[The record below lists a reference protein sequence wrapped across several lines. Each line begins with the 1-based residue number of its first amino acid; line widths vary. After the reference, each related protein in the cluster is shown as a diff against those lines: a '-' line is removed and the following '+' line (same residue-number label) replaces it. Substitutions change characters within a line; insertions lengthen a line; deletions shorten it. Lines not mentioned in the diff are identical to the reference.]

1 MPKFNVGDKVVFV
14 RENAQRDIDTLAPG
28 TDSWLRSVPKGPLTV
43 YSVSDYVVK
52 VKECSFWFSPDWLK
66 KAEEFKGEVKK
77 EAKLEVKVKEGRIK
91 DVVFNGPATI
101 VFWTDGTK
109 TVVKCRKGDKFDP
122 EKGIAMACAKK
133 LLGNEDGYHK
143 EIAKYTKTAMKD
155 ESALMDTEKLRS
167 FVSKTCSSFDG
178 CTDCPCRISN
188 GGKCF
193 IISLADR
200 EQLSIMYRQFLY
212 AGKLWKEEDN
222 A

>member
-1 MPKFNVGDKVVFV
+1 MSKFKVGDKVWFDKDKARKEGNV
-14 RENAQRDIDTLAPG
+14 IPPG
-28 TDSWLRSVPKGPLTV
+28 MCGWINSVPDGLLTISEFV
-43 YSVSDYVVK
+43 CGSDRVIR
-52 VKECSFWFSPDWLK
+52 VKECDFIFSPDWL
-66 KAEEFKGEVKK
+66 V
-77 EAKLEVKVKEGRIK
+77 EADECKCEVKVKEGRIK
-91 DVVFNGPATI
+91 DVKFSGPATI

-143 EIAKYTKTAMKD
+143 EIAKYTKAAMKD

-167 FVSKTCSSFDG
+167 FVSKTCNSFIG

-193 IISLADR
+193 IIATADR
-200 EQLSIMYRQFLY
+200 EQLSIMYKQFLY
-212 AGKLWKEEDN
+212 AGKLRKEESN

>member
-1 MPKFNVGDKVVFV
+1 MSKFKVGDKVWFDKDKA
-14 RENAQRDIDTLAPG
+14 RKEGIAIAPG
-28 TDSWLRSVPKGPLTV
+28 MCGWISNVPDGLLTISEFV
-43 YSVSDYVVK
+43 CGSERVIR
-52 VKECSFWFSPDWLK
+52 VKECDFVFSPDWL
-66 KAEEFKGEVKK
+66 V
-77 EAKLEVKVKEGRIK
+77 EADECKFEVKVSEGRIK
-91 DVVFNGPATI
+91 DVKFSGPATI

-143 EIAKYTKTAMKD
+143 EIAKYAKTVKKD

-167 FVSKTCSSFDG
+167 FVSKTCNSFIG

-193 IISLADR
+193 IISTANR
-200 EQLSIMYRQFLY
+200 EQLSIMYKQFLY
-212 AGKLWKEEDN
+212 AGKLRKEESN

>member
-1 MPKFNVGDKVVFV
+1 MSKFKVGDKVKFV
-14 RENAQRDIDTLAPG
+14 KSRVNPFGEPDFWTRFVDEDKVYTVERVTDGGDTIMLKEDG
-28 TDSWLRSVPKGPLTV
+28 FDFV
-43 YSVSDYVVK
+43 YSPRWLDK
-52 VKECSFWFSPDWLK
+52 VDDGKC
-66 KAEEFKGEVKK
+66 
-77 EAKLEVKVKEGRIK
+77 EVKVSEGRIEN
-91 DVVFNGPATI
+91 VIFSGPATI

-143 EIAKYTKTAMKD
+143 EIAKYTKTDKKD
-155 ESALMDTEKLRS
+155 ESVLLDTEKLRGL
-167 FVSKTCSSFDG
+167 VSKTCNSFIG
-178 CTDCPCRISN
+178 CTDCPCRISK

-193 IISLADR
+193 IIASANR

-212 AGKLWKEEDN
+212 AGKLLKEESN

>member
-1 MPKFNVGDKVVFV
+1 MSKFKVGDKVWFDKDKA
-14 RENAQRDIDTLAPG
+14 RKEGNAIAPG
-28 TDSWLRSVPKGPLTV
+28 MCGWISNVPDGLLTISEFV
-43 YSVSDYVVK
+43 CGSERVIR
-52 VKECSFWFSPDWLK
+52 VKECDFIFSPDWL
-66 KAEEFKGEVKK
+66 V
-77 EAKLEVKVKEGRIK
+77 EADECKFEVKVKEGRIK
-91 DVVFNGPATI
+91 DVKFSGPATI

-143 EIAKYTKTAMKD
+143 EIAKYAKTEKKD
-155 ESALMDTEKLRS
+155 ELAGMDTEKLRNFVRMTCNS
-167 FVSKTCSSFDG
+167 FVG

-193 IISLADR
+193 IIASANR
-200 EQLSIMYRQFLY
+200 EQLSTMYRQFLY
-212 AGKLWKEEDN
+212 AGKLWKEERN